1 MMLRNAVPLWLLP
14 VLVSVLLSASSQIL
28 LKIGVSS
35 PAVQAGMANGV
46 SLDMLRAVATSPL
59 VLIGFASFGLSA
71 IVWLS
76 VLSRLDVSQAYPCV
90 ALGILITSLT
100 GHLLLGEAMPPL
112 RIAGILT
119 ILMGVVLTGFS

>member
-35 PAVQAGMANGV
+35 PTVQAGMANGV

>member
-1 MMLRNAVPLWLLP
+1 MMRNTVPLWFLP
-14 VLVSVLLSASSQIL
+14 VLLSVLLSAGSQIL
-28 LKIGVSS
+28 LKIGVST
-35 PAVQAGMANGV
+35 PAVQAGMASGV
-46 SLDMLRAVATSPL
+46 GMDMFRAVATSPM

-71 IVWLS
+71 VVWLS

-100 GHLLLGEAMPPL
+100 GHLLLGEALPPM

-119 ILMGVVLTGFS
+119 ILMGVILTGLS

>member
-1 MMLRNAVPLWLLP
+1 MLRNAVPLWLLP

-35 PAVQAGMANGV
+35 PTVQAGMANGV